1 MKSCEEVRTAIA
13 CGDDD
18 TMLTMHIQEC
28 EGCRRYAQRINQFEQ
43 HMPSLVVVE
52 PPAELT
58 ARLLAIAADHAM
70 PPVRSRQPWWST
82 LMAFLIGVTAVVT
95 SVLILAEL
103 VVLFAGPFGFGA
115 YASDVVQLP
124 MVLYAWM
131 RKVVPT
137 VADALATIE
146 TVRTQLVVILM
157 VTLIF
162 FGWYGQRSVK
172 QRKQEQ

>member
-1 MKSCEEVRTAIA
+1 
-13 CGDDD
+13 
-18 TMLTMHIQEC
+18 
-28 EGCRRYAQRINQFEQ
+28 
-43 HMPSLVVVE
+43 
-52 PPAELT
+52 
-58 ARLLAIAADHAM
+58 
-70 PPVRSRQPWWST
+70 
-82 LMAFLIGVTAVVT
+82 
-95 SVLILAEL
+95 
-103 VVLFAGPFGFGA
+103 
-115 YASDVVQLP
+115 VQLP